1 MPLVPPLLLVL
12 PPELLP
18 PELPP
23 PELLPPELLP
33 PELDEVSPQKKD
45 FFAFV
50 HAVSI
55 AAHLPST
62 HAAARYESLF
72 ESQSQQNGRQSA

>member
-18 PELPP
+18 PELLP

-33 PELDEVSPQKKD
+33 PELDEDSPQKND
-45 FFAFV
+45 FFDV
-50 HAVSI
+50 LHAVSI

-62 HAAARYESLF
+62 HAAARYESPL
-72 ESQSQQNGRQSA
+72 EQSQQKGRQSA